1 MFGVRE
7 YRREGS
13 ERGHLTSPN
22 EKHRHADF
30 VTRFGVDENRREG
43 EKRNTHVDG
52 SDFLYL
58 TLFKK
63 NLILQIYS

>member
-52 SDFLYL
+52 
-58 TLFKK
+58 
-63 NLILQIYS
+63 